1 MTHIPCLQCSDW
13 RATSIQPSSV
23 VGVVAGIT
31 IVSPEGRET
40 VISFLKHLGMDK
52 VKKLV
57 LVVVDV
63 DLFSDSDTD
72 VDLLFDFVSESDS
85 LLLIEVP
92 SLVEVLDDL
101 LVPLC
106 VV

>member
-1 MTHIPCLQCSDW
+1 
-13 RATSIQPSSV
+13 
-23 VGVVAGIT
+23 
-31 IVSPEGRET
+31 
-40 VISFLKHLGMDK
+40 MDK

-92 SLVEVLDDL
+92 SLVEVLDEL